1 VACRIEAFDPGLHD
15 TKDFR
20 CGSDSQ
26 DNFLRRTA
34 KRQQRDGYTRL
45 YVALALK
52 QLRVGDGHVQD
63 PEWDF
68 PNHTADLALLVTS

>member
-1 VACRIEAFDPGLHD
+1 VAVRIEAFDPGLHD

-45 YVALALK
+45 YV
-52 QLRVGDGHVQD
+52 GP
-63 PEWDF
+63 PEKAAT
-68 PNHTADLALLVTS
+68 TAGRQRWLIASL